1 MPFPPLSPHR
11 DFVRLG
17 QPLCCA
23 TEDEDSYDAKLAASN
38 ATSSVTFA
46 VDKTLPSLMERT
58 KPQDKKPA
66 TNGGPVPL
74 TRVKCLVSMTTPRDV
89 RWVDTLVNDFALV
102 ITFINNYNV

>member
-1 MPFPPLSPHR
+1 MPYHSAHR

-46 VDKTLPSLMERT
+46 VDKTLPSLMGAEKKT
-58 KPQDKKPA
+58 VDKRPA
-66 TNGGPVPL
+66 TNGGAVPL

-89 RWVDTLVNDFALV
+89 RWLH
-102 ITFINNYNV
+102 I